1 MHDYETDDDY
11 YEEPPWQGGKVQ
23 PPEISN
29 NDLLANMKRHAE
41 QAGNQKCDR
50 VIRKSEEVIN
60 ALAELEPIW
69 TCKGAPAS
77 EVLKKTLRTLGFLNG
92 NDLVVPEPDHCREVY
107 NRLGNIE
114 RIMHEMLTYNSI
126 FDETTEEVRILQ
138 RRCRDVVHTVR
149 FARQGL
155 VCLCASIAY
164 SGNIHDYDLTPRSVG
179 PLSRSPLPAPRALA
193 MQQEPPPHLNED
205 LLSEAKAMFNSFVDS
220 VGNKTNGKSNRWE
233 LKAQAV
239 HDLEKYVR
247 EKLAVKAGPFF
258 FFDKETD
265 KLTDSRIWWRKDSAV
280 PFEILSW
287 TRLLQDA
294 GTGYAGNLNVI
305 PSKTHQQFLDLLK
318 RLAKRKLY

>member
-1 MHDYETDDDY
+1 MYDYETDDDY
-11 YEEPPWQGGKVQ
+11 EEPPWQGAKVE
-23 PPEISN
+23 PPDISN

-41 QAGNQKCDR
+41 QAGNQKCDL
-50 VIRKSEEVIN
+50 VIQNSEEVIN
-60 ALAELEPIW
+60 ALAELEPVW
-69 TCKGAPAS
+69 TSKGAPAS
-77 EVLKKTLRTLGFLNG
+77 EVLKKTLRTVGFLNG
-92 NDLVVPEPDHCREVY
+92 NDLVVPEPDNCREVC

-114 RIMHEMLTYNSI
+114 RVMHEMLTYNSI
-126 FDETTEEVRILQ
+126 FDESTEEVRILQ
-138 RRCRDVVHTVR
+138 RRCRDVMYSVR

-164 SGNIHDYDLTPRSVG
+164 SGQIDDYDLTHSSVE
-179 PLSRSPLPAPRALA
+179 PLIRSPLRAPRALA

-205 LLSEAKAMFNSFVDS
+205 LLSEAIAIFNSFVDS

-239 HDLEKYVR
+239 HNLEEYVR
-247 EKLAVKAGPFF
+247 EKLAVKAGSFF
-258 FFDKETD
+258 FFDKETG
-265 KLTDSRIWWRKDSAV
+265 KLTDSQIWWRKDSAV
-280 PFEILSW
+280 SFEILSW

>member
-1 MHDYETDDDY
+1 
-11 YEEPPWQGGKVQ
+11 
-23 PPEISN
+23 
-29 NDLLANMKRHAE
+29 MKRHAE

-60 ALAELEPIW
+60 ALAELEPMW
-69 TCKGAPAS
+69 TCKGTPAS
-77 EVLKKTLRTLGFLNG
+77 EVLKKILRTVGFLNG
-92 NDLVVPEPDHCREVY
+92 NDLVVPEPDNCREMC

-126 FDETTEEVRILQ
+126 LDESTEEVRILQ
-138 RRCRDVVHTVR
+138 RRCRDVMHTVR

-164 SGNIHDYDLTPRSVG
+164 SGKIDDYNLTHSSLG
-179 PLSRSPLPAPRALA
+179 QLIGSPLRTPRALA
-193 MQQEPPPHLNED
+193 MHQEPPPHLNEH

-220 VGNKTNGKSNRWE
+220 IGNKTNGKSNRWE

-239 HDLEKYVR
+239 HKLEKYVR
-247 EKLAVKAGPFF
+247 KTLAVKDGSFF
-258 FFDKETD
+258 FFDKETG
-265 KLTDSRIWWRKDSAV
+265 KLTDSRIWWKKDNAV
-280 PFEILSW
+280 SFEILPW